1 MFRQCIVCCGR
12 SADVLCSHEGRWYV
26 PARRRKRA
34 YGWKYTLATAV
45 VQVFLAQPPN
55 SWTKRCCGV
64 ACFVKDNS
72 VRSYFI
78 RVYDIVNGMKFWEQ
92 ELYNQFKYIVADGQP
107 FFHTFETDT
116 CWAALNFA
124 NDAEA
129 GDFCNAIEAKLRAKM
144 QRKQG
149 KEDKK
154 RRAPEAAV
162 PNRPKHAPPV
172 YLVYTRNLLFRG
184 QHDAA
189 NIQPPSPTMN
199 TTSTTTNTNTAT
211 SKKKDKKG
219 KGKKYKGMDPDV
231 LSWLKHL
238 GLNESDIQDKKN
250 VEVINQFVDEHGGIN
265 AFKHRMSQRSR
276 MPAPPP
282 PPPSPGS
289 AAPPPP
295 PGNCVALP
303 PPPPSRG
310 PAPPLP
316 PSSRGA
322 PPPPPPS
329 RALPPTPPSMA
340 PPSMLS
346 RPMAAPA
353 PPPPTPSGGGGTP
366 TSPPPPAVGAA
377 PPPPPIVVGGGRGRI
392 DDIHKGTAFK
402 RVDPDDQT
410 APASS
415 GRGALLDQIRGGKA
429 LKKVDMSD
437 REAEVA
443 PSFSQDDLGASLLN
457 ALRIRNCV
465 IHSGNACCH
474 GGPFSYK
481 VIDPDLQNW
490 LENLG
495 LDESQIQDEKNV
507 EFINKEVKNACPST
521 PPPSPGTAAPPP
533 PPGNRVALLPPP
545 PSHGPAPKLPPSS
558 RRGAPNPPSRALPPT
573 PPSMAPPSMHS
584 RPMAAPAPPLPTPSQ
599 GGGPLTSPPPP
610 LPAVGAAPPPP
621 PIRVEGGRGRMGLI
635 DDIHKG
641 VAFKRVDPDDRP
653 APASSGRGALLDQ
666 IRGGKVLKKVDMSDR
681 EAEVAPSVSQD
692 DLGASLLN
700 ALRIR
705 NCVIH
710 SEDSDD
716 DSDDDD
722 FDDDDEEWE

>member
-1 MFRQCIVCCGR
+1 MANPPGQR
-12 SADVLCSHEGRWYV
+12 SKPADVNV
-26 PARRRKRA
+26 PSKLLSKSENDQVVNLLGSRCL
-34 YGWKYTLATAV
+34 TLATAV

-64 ACFVKDNS
+64 ACFVKDKNL
-72 VRSYFI
+72 RSFFI
-78 RVYDIVNGMKFWEQ
+78 RVYDIVNRMKLWEQ

-124 NDAEA
+124 SDAEA
-129 GDFCNAIEAKLRAKM
+129 GDFSNVIEVKLRAKH
-144 QRKQG
+144 
-149 KEDKK
+149 K
-154 RRAPEAAV
+154 RDGV
-162 PNRPKHAPPV
+162 
-172 YLVYTRNLLFRG
+172 
-184 QHDAA
+184 
-189 NIQPPSPTMN
+189 NIQPSPTIN
-199 TTSTTTNTNTAT
+199 TTTTTTTTNTNTAT
-211 SKKKDKKG
+211 SKKKNKKDQ
-219 KGKKYKGMDPDV
+219 GKKARLNKADISSPINFTHVKHFGRGPENGDDDKLMDQA
-231 LSWLKHL
+231 LQNWLETL
-238 GLNESDIQDKKN
+238 GLDESEIQGKEN
-250 VEVINQFVDEHGGIN
+250 VQFINQFVDEHGGIN
-265 AFKHRMSQRSR
+265 AVKNNMSQRSR

-295 PGNCVALP
+295 PGNRVALL

-377 PPPPPIVVGGGRGRI
+377 PPPPPIVEGGGRGRI

-465 IHSGNACCH
+465 IHS
-474 GGPFSYK
+474 
-481 VIDPDLQNW
+481 
-490 LENLG
+490 
-495 LDESQIQDEKNV
+495 
-507 EFINKEVKNACPST
+507 
-521 PPPSPGTAAPPP
+521 
-533 PPGNRVALLPPP
+533 
-545 PSHGPAPKLPPSS
+545 
-558 RRGAPNPPSRALPPT
+558 
-573 PPSMAPPSMHS
+573 
-584 RPMAAPAPPLPTPSQ
+584 
-599 GGGPLTSPPPP
+599 
-610 LPAVGAAPPPP
+610 
-621 PIRVEGGRGRMGLI
+621 
-635 DDIHKG
+635 
-641 VAFKRVDPDDRP
+641 
-653 APASSGRGALLDQ
+653 
-666 IRGGKVLKKVDMSDR
+666 
-681 EAEVAPSVSQD
+681 
-692 DLGASLLN
+692 
-700 ALRIR
+700 
-705 NCVIH
+705 
-710 SEDSDD
+710 EDSDD